1 MANTINAIQ
10 CSTNLKNTGVCDCFF
25 DPKLIIGAI
34 WIPKDRVLTQDEIN
48 DIQATLETLV
58 QTTKANRIYPVQG
71 YVAITDGSE
80 EPTFQVFGYGGSIPA
95 KEGKYN
101 WVFQFVNGGVPL
113 SNALRSHNG
122 SSKNRPIFIDSDN
135 TLIGTSKL
143 DANGAAGLAGVPME
157 GGYPYTYP
165 WKAADGTNV
174 TAYRTQYVFQPV
186 YINENIAFVK
196 VPKTTYL
203 LTELN
208 GLENVNL
215 TQVEVDEVA
224 DTVTVKAVTDCGAD
238 LYEDFADELNTPTA
252 WVVKD
257 SDGVAIAHTVAKN
270 DAAGGWDIIFT
281 TEDITNGDTVAL
293 AAPTVLAA
301 VPISVSGYE
310 SDTLT
315 LVFGSV

>member
-25 DPKLIIGAI
+25 DPKLIIGEI
-34 WIPKDRVLTQDEIN
+34 KIPKDRVLTQAEIN
-48 DIQATLETLV
+48 DIQATLEGLV
-58 QTTKANRIYPVQG
+58 QDVPANRIYPVQNFL
-71 YVAITDGSE
+71 AITDGSE
-80 EPTFQVFGYGGSIPA
+80 EPTFQQFGYGSSAPS

-101 WVFQFVNGGVPL
+101 WVFQFTEGGVPL
-113 SNALRSHNG
+113 NNALRSHNG
-122 SSKNRPIFIDSDN
+122 SSKHRSIFIDSDN
-135 TLIGTSKL
+135 TLIGTKKN
-143 DANGAAGLAGVPME
+143 DANGDVGLAGIPME

-174 TAYRTQYVFQPV
+174 TTYRTQYLFQPV

-208 GLENVNL
+208 GLENVTL
-215 TQVEVDEVA
+215 TQVEVDEA
-224 DTVTVKAVTDCGAD
+224 TDTVTVKAVTDCGAD

-252 WVVKD
+252 WIVKD
-257 SDGVAIAHTVAKN
+257 ADGVAITHTVAKN
-270 DAAGGWDIIFT
+270 DAAGGWDIIYT
-281 TEDITNGDTVAL
+281 TEDITNGDTVTL

-315 LVFGSV
+315 LVFGSS